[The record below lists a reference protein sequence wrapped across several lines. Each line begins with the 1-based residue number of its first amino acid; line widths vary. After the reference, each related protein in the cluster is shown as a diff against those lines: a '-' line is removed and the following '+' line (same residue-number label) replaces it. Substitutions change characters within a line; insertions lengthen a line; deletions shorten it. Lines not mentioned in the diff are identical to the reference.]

1 MAASQN
7 LMALGNN
14 FRQFHSRWMAK
25 ARRHNHKGL
34 QQSFDRFFTL
44 YVVFNHLYAEATF
57 QLANHG
63 QVRIQNRNRFP
74 DAEAAQE
81 YVVQFLGADRL
92 LQELNNDKSAQAALL
107 SLQAQVCNGAF
118 NLKLNMV
125 TGAAQSNEDA
135 DLCRRLTGTNRN
147 EQAAAILETLYA
159 VRCNMFHG
167 RKGFNPIQRALL
179 DPLNVI
185 LERVIEILYRAL
197 DGGQQIV
204 GRERRG
210 RVFQLE

>member
-1 MAASQN
+1 
-7 LMALGNN
+7 
-14 FRQFHSRWMAK
+14 MAK
-25 ARRHNHKGL
+25 ARRHDHQGL
-34 QQSFDRFFTL
+34 QHSFDRFFTL
-44 YVVFNHLYAEATF
+44 YIVFNHLYAEATF
-57 QLANHG
+57 QLANRG
-63 QVRIQNRNRFP
+63 RVRIHNRNRFP

-92 LQELNNDKSAQAALL
+92 LKQLNDDPDAQAALAAL
-107 SLQAQVCNGAF
+107 RVQVCNGAF

-125 TGAAQSNEDA
+125 TGDAQPDEDA
-135 DLCRRLTGTNRN
+135 DLCRRLTGNNRN
-147 EQAAAILETLYA
+147 EQAAAILETLYT

-185 LERVIEILYRAL
+185 LERIIEILYLAL

-204 GRERRG
+204 GPERGLRLS
-210 RVFQLE
+210 QLVSSGED

>member
-1 MAASQN
+1 
-7 LMALGNN
+7 
-14 FRQFHSRWMAK
+14 MAK
-25 ARRHNHKGL
+25 AKPRDHQGL
-34 QQSFDRFFTL
+34 NQSFDRFFTL
-44 YVVFNHLYAEATF
+44 YVVFNHLYAEATL
-57 QLANHG
+57 QLSNRG
-63 QVRIQNRNRFP
+63 QVQIQNRNRFP

-92 LQELNNDKSAQAALL
+92 LQQLNNDPSTQAALG
-107 SLQAQVCNGAF
+107 SLQAQVCNGNF
-118 NLKLNMV
+118 SLKLNMV
-125 TGAAQSNEDA
+125 TGEAQPDEDA

-185 LERVIEILYRAL
+185 LERIIQILYVAL

-204 GRERRG
+204 GPQ
-210 RVFQLE
+210 VD

>member
-1 MAASQN
+1 
-7 LMALGNN
+7 MALSNH
-14 FRQFHSRWMAK
+14 FKQFHARWMAK
-25 ARRHNHKGL
+25 ARRHNHEGL

-44 YVVFNHLYAEATF
+44 YVVFNHLYAETTF
-57 QLANHG
+57 ELASRG

-92 LQELNNDKSAQAALL
+92 LHELNQDPSAQAALL
-107 SLQAQVCNGAF
+107 SLETQVCNGAF

-125 TGAAQSNEDA
+125 TGEAQPDEDA

-147 EQAAAILETLYA
+147 ERSAALLETLYA

-167 RKGFNPIQRALL
+167 RKGFNPIQQALI

-197 DGGQQIV
+197 DVQ
-204 GRERRG
+204 
-210 RVFQLE
+210 